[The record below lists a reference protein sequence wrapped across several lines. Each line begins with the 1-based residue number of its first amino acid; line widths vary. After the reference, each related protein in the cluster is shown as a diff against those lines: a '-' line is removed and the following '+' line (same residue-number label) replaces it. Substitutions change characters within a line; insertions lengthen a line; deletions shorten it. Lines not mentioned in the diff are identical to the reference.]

1 MSRLRVI
8 TFKAS
13 DEFIEELDRVSKI
26 LGIGRSDLIRYALN
40 EVLSR
45 DIRILRKSLTYSRYG
60 ICNGVLDIVSRD
72 IVCLDL
78 TVDEILRLKK
88 INDDPVKA
96 IKHLIRVVPL

>member
-8 TFKAS
+8 TFKADS
-13 DEFIEELDRVSKI
+13 VLVEELDRVSKI
-26 LGIGRSDLIRYALN
+26 LGVGRSELIRYALN

-45 DIRILRKSLTYSRYG
+45 DIRILRKSLTHSRYG
-60 ICNGVLDIVSRD
+60 ICNGVLDIVSKD
-72 IVCLDL
+72 IVCIDL

-96 IKHLIRVVPL
+96 IKHLIEVIK